1 MSTFTWNEI
10 RSNNVRTTLLF
21 LTFFTLIAGLSTAIG
36 FILNSLILG
45 WGIGLIFFCGY
56 GLFAYYRGSNMALSL
71 TGAEPADQSEYRTLH
86 NVVEE
91 IAIAASIP
99 KPEVYIMQNDSPN
112 AFATGMSPEK
122 SAVAVTTGLLQAM
135 DRDELTGV
143 VAHEVAHI
151 KHQDTKT
158 MLIAG
163 VLVGSIAILSDI
175 FFRVSIFGGGRQR
188 NNWVF
193 IIVGLLAMILAPIV
207 AELIRL
213 AVSRKRE
220 FAADA
225 KAVEYTRNP
234 NGMSGALR
242 KLKHA
247 QTGMQNTPRSLNHL
261 FIRSDL
267 DDDSFMNKLFSTH
280 PPLDERIQRIE
291 SL

>member
-1 MSTFTWNEI
+1 
-10 RSNNVRTTLLF
+10 LLF
-21 LTFFTLIAGLSTAIG
+21 IAFFFLVAGLATAIG
-36 FILNSLILG
+36 FVLNNLILG

-56 GLFAYYRGSNMALSL
+56 GLFAYYNGSNMALSL
-71 TGAEPADQSEYRTLH
+71 TGAQPADQNEYRTLH

-99 KPEVYIMQNDSPN
+99 KPDVYIMENDTPN
-112 AFATGMSPEK
+112 AFATGMKPEK
-122 SAVAVTTGLLQAM
+122 SAVAVTTGLLKTM
-135 DRDELTGV
+135 NRDELTGV
-143 VAHEVAHI
+143 VAHEIAHI

-175 FFRVSIFGGGRQR
+175 FFRVSIFGGGRER

-193 IIVGLLAMILAPIV
+193 IIIGLLAMILAPVI

-225 KAVEYTRNP
+225 KAVEYTRNSS
-234 NGMSGALR
+234 GMSGALR
-242 KLKHA
+242 KLKQVSKVSKA
-247 QTGMQNTPRSLNHL
+247 APRSLNHM
-261 FIRSDL
+261 FIRSNL
-267 DDDSFMNKLFSTH
+267 DDKGLMNRLFSTH
-280 PPLDERIQRIE
+280 PPLDERIARVE
-291 SL
+291 AL